1 MEMDENGATALKPEN
16 SVYFVGKDLTK
27 VTVVV
32 DFEPHQSPTR
42 SQCKIATGGDRNT
55 KVDYL

>member
-1 MEMDENGATALKPEN
+1 MEMDETSKPEN

-32 DFEPHQSPTR
+32 DFEPHQSPPR
-42 SQCKIATGGDRNT
+42 SQCKIAENRNT

>member
-1 MEMDENGATALKPEN
+1 MEMEENSATSKPEN

-32 DFEPHQSPTR
+32 DFEPHQSPPR
-42 SQCKIATGGDRNT
+42 SQCKIAENRNT

>member
-1 MEMDENGATALKPEN
+1 MEMEENGATSKPEN

-32 DFEPHQSPTR
+32 DFEPHQSPPR
-42 SQCKIATGGDRNT
+42 SQCKIAGGDRNT

>member
-1 MEMDENGATALKPEN
+1 MGMDETGALKPEN

-32 DFEPHQSPTR
+32 DFEPHQSPPR
-42 SQCKIATGGDRNT
+42 SQCKIAGGDRNT

>member
-1 MEMDENGATALKPEN
+1 MEMEEICDGVLKPEN

-32 DFEPHQSPTR
+32 DFEPHQNPPR
-42 SQCKIATGGDRNT
+42 SQCKIANRNT
-55 KVDYL
+55 KADFL